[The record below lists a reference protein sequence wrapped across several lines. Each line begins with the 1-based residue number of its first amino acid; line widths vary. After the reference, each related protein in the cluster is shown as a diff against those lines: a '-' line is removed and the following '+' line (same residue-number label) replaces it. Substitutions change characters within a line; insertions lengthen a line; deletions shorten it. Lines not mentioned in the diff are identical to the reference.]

1 MSPAARENV
10 GGVKSSSGLVFRF
23 FLYSFASIMKGIF
36 LTIVLALVY
45 IALLTFTFEYFIN
58 RPSDT
63 LLTLAGLGLFL
74 AFTFLFIRILLKK
87 FKNR

>member
-1 MSPAARENV
+1 MSPAAVRTA
-10 GGVKSSSGLVFRF
+10 GGAKSTSGLVFRI

-36 LTIVLALVY
+36 LTIVLTLVY

-74 AFTFLFIRILLKK
+74 AFTFLFIRILLK

>member
-1 MSPAARENV
+1 
-10 GGVKSSSGLVFRF
+10 
-23 FLYSFASIMKGIF
+23 MKGIF
-36 LTIVLALVY
+36 LTIVLCLVY

-63 LLTLAGLGLFL
+63 MLTLAGLGLFL
-74 AFTFLFIRILLKK
+74 AFTFLFIRILLRK

>member
-1 MSPAARENV
+1 MSPAAREST
-10 GGVKSSSGLVFRF
+10 GEMKSSRGLVFRI

-63 LLTLAGLGLFL
+63 MLTLAGVGIFL
-74 AFTFLFIRILLKK
+74 AATFLFVRILLRK